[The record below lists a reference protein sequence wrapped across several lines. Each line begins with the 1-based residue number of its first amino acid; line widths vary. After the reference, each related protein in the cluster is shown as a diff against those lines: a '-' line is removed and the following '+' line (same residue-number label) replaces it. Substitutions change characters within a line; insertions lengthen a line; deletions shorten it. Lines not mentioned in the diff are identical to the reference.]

1 MYIIPI
7 IQITGNFRTGG
18 DYLILYGDLAT
29 IFMLASGFKCTRLW
43 LLRPLP
49 LFSKLVS
56 LVK

>member
-29 IFMLASGFKCTRLW
+29 IFMLAMW
-43 LLRPLP
+43 L
-49 LFSKLVS
+49 
-56 LVK
+56 